1 MGFGEVLDQMSVEE
15 MPPARCFASICPT
28 ADSSADPGQD
38 ILLAISDARAGAAER
53 IADGVT

>member
-1 MGFGEVLDQMSVEE
+1 

-28 ADSSADPGQD
+28 ADSSAYAGED
-38 ILLAISDARAGAAER
+38 ILLATSDAWADTAKR